1 MEKILSSVKIEKLRE
16 NADINKGCVIAV
28 GNFDGV
34 HKGHRRL
41 LSRLVNESKEYGL
54 PSAVFAFSDRDRP
67 KSGVKQ
73 LSQYGNK
80 PLLLGECGVDVLVS
94 APFSLF
100 RDMEA
105 EDFVLRFLGDFL
117 GVKCV
122 ICGYDFR
129 FGRGRKGDFRL
140 IEELLA
146 PCGVSVVS
154 ETAMLHGELPISS
167 TLIRELVSKGD
178 FGNANDMLGREFSF
192 VSEVV
197 SGAKL
202 GRTLGFPTA
211 NQKYP
216 SELVPP
222 RFGVY
227 AVRCVIDGKRYGG
240 VANFG
245 VKPTVGDYSE
255 PVCETYIFDFDG
267 DCYGKEMETRFVS
280 FIRGEERFNSI
291 YELKARVELDKAA
304 AESILKKENEYE

>member
-1 MEKILSSVKIEKLRE
+1 MLSSVKIEALRGSG
-16 NADINKGCVIAV
+16 DINKGCVIAV

-41 LSRLVNESKEYGL
+41 LARLALESQKHSL
-54 PSAVFAFSDRDRP
+54 PSAVFTFADEDRP
-67 KSGVKQ
+67 KPDVKQ
-73 LSQYGNK
+73 LAQYGKK
-80 PLLLGECGVDVLVS
+80 PSLLSECGVDSLVS

-117 GVKCV
+117 GVKSV

-129 FGRGRKGDFRL
+129 FGRGRKGDFCL

-146 PCGVSVVS
+146 PYGVTVIS
-154 ETAMLHGELPISS
+154 ETAMLHGDIPISS

-178 FGNANDMLGREFSF
+178 FDNANEMLGREFSF
-192 VSEVV
+192 ASEVV

-216 SELVPP
+216 SELVSP

-227 AVRCVIDGKRYGG
+227 AVRCVIDGKSYGG

-255 PVCETYIFDFDG
+255 PVCETYIFDYNG
-267 DCYGKEMETRFVS
+267 DCYGKEIETSFVS
-280 FIRGEERFNSI
+280 FIRGEEKFSSLE
-291 YELKARVELDKAA
+291 ELKARVDLDKNIAR
-304 AESILKKENEYE
+304 SILKKEKKYE

>member
-1 MEKILSSVKIEKLRE
+1 MEKLLSSVKIEKLSG
-16 NADINKGCVIAV
+16 NADMNKGCVLAV

-41 LSRLVNESKEYGL
+41 LARLADESEKYDL
-54 PSAVFAFSDRDRP
+54 PSAVFTFSDQDRP
-67 KSGVKQ
+67 KPDVKL
-73 LSQYGNK
+73 LSQCGKK
-80 PLLLGECGVDVLVS
+80 PSLLADCGVDALVS

-146 PCGVSVVS
+146 PYGVSVIS
-154 ETAMLHGELPISS
+154 ETAMIYGDSPISS
-167 TLIRELVSKGD
+167 TAIRNLVSNGD
-178 FGNANDMLGREFSF
+178 LDTANEMLGREFSF
-192 VSEVV
+192 TSEVV
-197 SGAKL
+197 TGARL

-211 NQKYP
+211 NQNYP
-216 SELVPP
+216 SELVFP

-227 AVRCVIDGKRYGG
+227 AVRCKIDGVIYGG

-245 VKPTVGDYSE
+245 VKPTVGEYSE
-255 PVCETYIFDFDG
+255 PVCETYIFDYNG
-267 DCYGKEMETRFVS
+267 DCYGKEIETYFVS
-280 FIRGEERFNSI
+280 FIRSEVKFNSLD
-291 YELKARVELDKAA
+291 ELKARMEIDKAT
-304 AESILKKENEYE
+304 AESILKKEKKYE